1 MGRSK
6 RIYDLLLSLWPLYK
20 VGLWMGKLPGIG
32 SLLNPIFSSKIH
44 QVTMIP
50 VNETINQ
57 GDQIVLPYSLLMQLV
72 EQASVRFIMTECV
85 CRSHETCQSHPVDLG
100 CLFLGDGA
108 AQIHPSMGRLCDV
121 EEANRHIQR
130 GMQDGL
136 YPLIAHTMID
146 AVTLGIPYKRM
157 LTVCF
162 CCECCCVVHRGMRR
176 GPASLS
182 QVVQRL
188 PGLRLT
194 VGSECEECGDCIEV
208 CPVGAISL
216 NHRGAE
222 ISEGCKGCG
231 ICVNACPYGAIMM
244 EMEGKMDLLAG
255 FNERMKG
262 YADISAQQFIS
273 SKRSVKKSILKP

>member
-6 RIYDLLLSLWPLYK
+6 RIYDLLLSVWPLYK
-20 VGLWMGKLPGIG
+20 VGLWMGKQPGIG

-72 EQASVRFIMTECV
+72 EQASARFIMTECV
-85 CRSHETCQSHPVDLG
+85 CRSHENCQSHPINLG

-108 AQIHPSMGRLCDV
+108 AQIHMSLGRLCDL
-121 EEANRHIQR
+121 EEAKTHIQE
-130 GMQDGL
+130 GAEDGL
-136 YPLIAHTMID
+136 FPLIAHTMID
-146 AVTLGIPYKRM
+146 AFTLGISYKRM

-176 GPASLS
+176 GPASLM

-188 PGLRLT
+188 PGLRVK
-194 VGSECEECGDCIEV
+194 VGSECEDCGDCIET

-222 ISEGCKGCG
+222 ISDECKGCG
-231 ICVNACPYGAIMM
+231 ICVNTCSYGAISM

-255 FNERMKG
+255 FNERMKS
-262 YADISAQQFIS
+262 YADISVQRTGS
-273 SKRSVKKSILKP
+273 SSRRAKKSILKP

>member
-6 RIYDLLLSLWPLYK
+6 RIYDLLLSVWPLYK
-20 VGLWMGKLPGIG
+20 VGLWVGKQPGIG

-57 GDQIVLPYSLLMQLV
+57 GDQVVLPYSLLMQLV
-72 EQASVRFIMTECV
+72 EQASARFIMSECV
-85 CRSHETCQSHPVDLG
+85 CRSHENCQSHPINLG

-108 AQIHPSMGRLCDV
+108 AKIHPSMGSLCNV
-121 EEANRHIQR
+121 EEAKRHIHR
-130 GMQDGL
+130 GKEAGL

-146 AVTLGIPYKRM
+146 AVTLGIPYRRM

-162 CCECCCVVHRGMRR
+162 CCECCCVVHRGVRR
-176 GPASLS
+176 GPASLL

-188 PGLRLT
+188 PGLRLM
-194 VGSECEECGDCIEV
+194 VGSECEQCGDCIET
-208 CPVGAISL
+208 CPVRAISL
-216 NHRGAE
+216 NHRRAE

-231 ICVNACPYGAIMM
+231 ICVNACPYGAITM

-255 FNERMKG
+255 FSERMRS
-262 YADISAQQFIS
+262 YADISARPTGS
-273 SKRSVKKSILKP
+273 SKRIGKNLS